1 MKSNSLSDTCSHF
14 FKIIL
19 PDTLQHK
26 ELGIPEKFVRKF
38 GDELRSAA
46 TLTVPNGRAWQV
58 GLRKDGETICFS
70 DGWHDFVEC
79 HSISSGYFLLFKYIK
94 NSNFHVLIFEKTAC
108 EINYPDNGQEPEN
121 EDFDMRSKACETE
134 NLVKENNGPRQG
146 KLNCDEVL
154 HCKRRRLDIN
164 DEDELELFS
173 VLEDMRIIMSKRYRN
188 LAAEEK
194 RRLISAA
201 RLFKPTNPSFIIL
214 LRTSSMCYRLYMPL
228 EFTDKYLHRND
239 ASIKLKVSDSR
250 EWSVQ
255 LSRNRARGWIY
266 TQRGWNAF
274 SKDMDLQPGDV
285 CVFELIRMKDPLMK
299 VSIFAASS
307 KRVHLSG

>member
-1 MKSNSLSDTCSHF
+1 MKSNSLADTCSHF

-26 ELGIPEKFVRKF
+26 ELGIPEKFVKKY
-38 GDELRSAA
+38 GDGLRSAA

-70 DGWHDFVEC
+70 DGWHDFVEY
-79 HSISSGYFLLFKYIK
+79 HSISAGYFLLFKYIK

-108 EINYPDNGQEPEN
+108 EINYPYNGQEPEN
-121 EDFDMRSKACETE
+121 GDFDTHSKTCEME
-134 NLVKENNGPRQG
+134 NLVEENNGPRQG
-146 KLNCDEVL
+146 KLNSNELL

-173 VLEDMRIIMSKRYRN
+173 VLEDMRIIMSRRHKN

-194 RRLISAA
+194 KSLISAA
-201 RLFKPTNPSFIIL
+201 RLFKPTNPSFITL
-214 LRTSSMCYRLYMPL
+214 LRTSSMCHRLYMPL
-228 EFTDKYLHRND
+228 EFTDKYLHKND
-239 ASIKLKVSDSR
+239 ASIKLKVSDGR
-250 EWSVQ
+250 EWYVQ
-255 LSRNRARGWIY
+255 LSRNRDRGWIY

-274 SKDMDLQPGDV
+274 SKDMDLHPGDV
-285 CVFELIRMKDPLMK
+285 CVFELIRMEYPLMK
-299 VSIFAASS
+299 VSVFAAS
-307 KRVHLSG
+307 KRVNLSG